1 MPIRIRWNSKEYFGI
16 ALMLLGACGLFQ
28 LIFIFVAQYFLSVG
42 NYLAI
47 ILIPIGVSMALFF
60 AVIIIFESYSQVERK
75 VKLKGQF
82 WKLKAKHAK
91 LSKFFEFP
99 IVKPLLIIFVIFSA
113 LYFISYAICVI
124 FLDKILSFIVAE
136 NLATITCLLV
146 SNYFEKNVAKI
157 QRL

>member
-1 MPIRIRWNSKEYFGI
+1 MPIIIRWNSKEYFGI

-47 ILIPIGVSMALFF
+47 ILIPIAVSVTLFF
-60 AVIIIFESYSQVERK
+60 AATIIFDSYVQVERK
-75 VKLKGQF
+75 VKLRSQF
-82 WKLKAKHAK
+82 RKLKAKHAK

-99 IVKPLLIIFVIFSA
+99 IVKPLLIIFVIFSV
-113 LYFISYAICVI
+113 LYFISFAICII
-124 FLDKILSFIVAE
+124 FLDNVLSFIVAE

-146 SNYFEKNVAKI
+146 SNYIEKNVSKV